1 MKKLKTLSVVLILLI
16 FAIEG
21 LSQGSR
27 RRGARAPAVAQPA
40 KPQPTPQSAATP
52 AAVYSPPAA
61 PIALAT
67 MNGQTLTTADI
78 DPKVRSEVEAL
89 DARIAEARRQVLELQ
104 INTLLLESEATK
116 RRTTPQQL
124 YDLEVTKKIAEP
136 AAAEVDKFI
145 EDNRAQI
152 AEADP
157 ATTRQQV
164 IAYLKGEREAKLT
177 DEFLKRLLVAYP
189 VVKVSAATAGLPPAS
204 VIVTV
209 GGRPITAGLVEERLK
224 PIIYKLR
231 FNNYQ
236 LAKQALDVTIN
247 DLLLLAEA
255 NRRNVPP
262 EEIIRKEISE
272 KVHTPTE
279 AEVAKF
285 YNENKAKIPSDLA
298 TVSNQIAAYLRDQD
312 QQRLE
317 RELSARL
324 RTGANIRMLISE
336 PVIPVQAISTDDDPV
351 RGNPA
356 AAVTIVEFTD
366 FQCPTCAAMQPILD
380 EVQKIY
386 GNKVKLVVRDY
397 PLAKHANARKAAEAA
412 NAANAQG
419 KFFEYTALLFKRQ
432 DALDVGS
439 LKKYASELGLDRA
452 RFDAALDGGKYAAE
466 VKHDMDDGDMYG
478 VDSTPA
484 IFVNGMVLTE
494 MSLEALR
501 ALIDKGLAGAGSS
514 PKISS
519 N

>member
-1 MKKLKTLSVVLILLI
+1 MKKLNTLFVVLFLLV

-21 LSQGSR
+21 VSQGSR
-27 RRGARAPAVAQPA
+27 RRGARTPAAQPA
-40 KPQPTPQSAATP
+40 KPQPTPQPAATP
-52 AAVYSPPAA
+52 AAVYSQPAA
-61 PIALAT
+61 PIALAIL
-67 MNGQTLTTADI
+67 NGQTLTTADI
-78 DPKVRSEVEAL
+78 DPKVRTEVEAL

-136 AAAEVDKFI
+136 TAAEVDKFI

-152 AEADP
+152 TETDP

-164 IAYLKGEREAKLT
+164 IGYLKGEREAKLT
-177 DEFLKRLLVAYP
+177 DAFLKRLLVSYP
-189 VVKVSAATAGLPPAS
+189 VLKVSPATASLPPAS

-209 GGRPITAGLVEERLK
+209 GGRPITAGLIEERLK

-231 FNNYQ
+231 LNNYK
-236 LAKQALDVTIN
+236 LATQALDVTVN

-255 NRRNVPP
+255 TRRNVPP

-272 KVHTPTE
+272 KVHNPTE

-336 PVIPVQAISTDDDPV
+336 PVMPVQVISTDDDPV
-351 RGNPA
+351 RGDPR

-366 FQCPTCAAMQPILD
+366 FQCPSCAAMQPILD

-397 PLAKHANARKAAEAA
+397 PLAMHANARKAAEAA

-432 DALDVGS
+432 SALDVGS

-466 VKHDMDDGDMYG
+466 VKHDMEDGDLYG

-501 ALIDKGLAGAGSS
+501 ALIDKGLAGAGSPS
-514 PKISS
+514 KISS